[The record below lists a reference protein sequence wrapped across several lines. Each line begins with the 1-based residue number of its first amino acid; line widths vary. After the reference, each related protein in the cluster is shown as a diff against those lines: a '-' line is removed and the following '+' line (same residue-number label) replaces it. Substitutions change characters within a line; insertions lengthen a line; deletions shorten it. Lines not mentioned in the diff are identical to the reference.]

1 MGKVGEFCYTLF
13 MPSLFPHLFDYSFLA
28 IGILRI
34 TLGLI
39 FLWFAYIK
47 IFRARAEYLAFF
59 EKTKIRPAKV
69 FLNTAIAIEFLVG
82 LSLVAGYYSQAA
94 ELVGGSLMTL
104 SSLIKWHRPSLLP
117 HNTAAFYLLL
127 SVVSFALLFIGPGAF
142 AFDLPL

>member
-1 MGKVGEFCYTLF
+1 

-47 IFRARAEYLAFF
+47 IFSARTEYLSFF
-59 EKTKIRPAKV
+59 EKTKVRPTKV
-69 FLNTAIAIEFLVG
+69 FLNIAIGIELLIG
-82 LSLVAGYYSQAA
+82 LSMVTGYYSQAA
-94 ELVGGSLMTL
+94 ELVGGALMTL
-104 SSLIKWHRPSLLP
+104 AALIKWYRPNLLP

-127 SVVSFALLFIGPGAF
+127 SVVSLTLLFIGPGAF

>member
-1 MGKVGEFCYTLF
+1 

-28 IGILRI
+28 IGVLRI

-47 IFRARAEYLAFF
+47 IFSARTEYLSFF
-59 EKTKIRPAKV
+59 EKTRIRPAKV
-69 FLNTAIAIEFLVG
+69 FLNIVIGIELLVG
-82 LSLVAGYYSQAA
+82 ASLVAGYYSQAT
-94 ELVGGSLMTL
+94 ELVGGSLMAL
-104 SSLIKWHRPSLLP
+104 AALIKWHRPSLLP

-127 SVVSFALLFIGPGAF
+127 SIVSLTLLFIGPGAF